1 MEKENNRTSRLTDS
15 KLLELVDPQCSI
27 RENVLVIKNKGFK
40 ISKDRISA
48 FIKGLREK
56 DDTMNKDNTINKD
69 KDNTMNK
76 DNTINKDNTM
86 NKDTENAFEALKN
99 DYVRIEESNK
109 NSSDKTPLTRKE
121 FNKTVNKMLKQLKE
135 TCIIEN
141 GTFDAKKDEI
151 IDWAKH
157 NFYRVTDKNKS
168 FNDFM
173 DGLRIY
179 ISKIKNLT
187 ILVPK
192 IFNAKNKEEFESL
205 ETKIYKVVDSLNNQ
219 NKSDKARARLHELR
233 LELELKWNTPF

>member
-15 KLLELVDPQCSI
+15 KLLELVDPQYSI

-56 DDTMNKDNTINKD
+56 DDTIN

-76 DNTINKDNTM
+76 DKDKDNNNTINKDNTM

-99 DYVRIEESNK
+99 DYVRIEELNK

-121 FNKTVNKMLKQLKE
+121 FNKTVNDMLKQLKE

-192 IFNAKNKEEFESL
+192 IFNAKNKDEFDSL

-219 NKSDKARARLHELR
+219 KKSDKARASLHELR
-233 LELELKWNTPF
+233 LELELKWKTPF

>member
-1 MEKENNRTSRLTDS
+1 
-15 KLLELVDPQCSI
+15 
-27 RENVLVIKNKGFK
+27 
-40 ISKDRISA
+40 
-48 FIKGLREK
+48 
-56 DDTMNKDNTINKD
+56 
-69 KDNTMNK
+69 
-76 DNTINKDNTM
+76 M

-99 DYVRIEESNK
+99 DYVRIEELNK

-121 FNKTVNKMLKQLKE
+121 FNKTVNDMLKQLKE

-192 IFNAKNKEEFESL
+192 IFNAKNKDEFDSL

-219 NKSDKARARLHELR
+219 KKSDKARASLHELR
-233 LELELKWNTPF
+233 LELELKWKTPF